1 MSLTPTEAY
10 EEIRRLLQQRGLGAI
25 SFAPHAR
32 KRARERH
39 FSTRDVEHVLRT
51 GVVSEPTWNE
61 RFGNCTYRVSGTDLD
76 GEDLTVVV
84 ALDPAWARITI
95 VTGF

>member
-1 MSLTPTEAY
+1 MLTSTKAH
-10 EEIRRLLQQRGLGAI
+10 EEIQRLLQRRGLDAI
-25 SFAPHAR
+25 SFAEHAR

-39 FSTRDVEHVLRT
+39 FSKRDVEHVLRT
-51 GVVSEPTWNE
+51 GTVGDPTE
-61 RFGNCTYRVSGTDLD
+61 RSGHWTYRVSGTDLD
-76 GEDLTVVV
+76 GDDLTVVV